1 MAALKQ
7 TVRVILCAT
16 LLPFLGERGQ
26 AFDLGV
32 YAQGGFDMVSSK
44 PPSGGAATVSSPAP
58 TGPSYGVGISSE
70 FIKFADN
77 MIGLGALIGFGGV
90 SASWKS
96 SETGKSPS
104 AVEMS
109 AMGIDITGRA
119 LVHFGDFRAFGYA
132 GLLYGLF
139 GNSYKTT
146 LDGNTTN
153 PDGEILNYAVSSV
166 MRVTAGFGL
175 GYEMGDLAFD
185 VQGGFNSISLNVTTP
200 ERGTVKSSNVTDT
213 YTGFTFGAVASY
225 RFMGGAPAAPVEE
238 SKKQHRTKKS
248 DSDNKNPSK
257 KKKKKKK
264 KDE

>member
-1 MAALKQ
+1 MTVLKY
-7 TVRVILCAT
+7 TFHGILCAA
-16 LLPFLGERGQ
+16 LLPLLGERGQ

-32 YAQGGFDMVSSK
+32 YAQGGFDMVSSQ
-44 PPSGGAATVSSPAP
+44 PPSGAASTVSSPAP

-70 FIKFADN
+70 FVRFANN
-77 MIGLGALIGFGGV
+77 MIGIGAQVGLGGV

-109 AMGIDITGRA
+109 AMGVDLAGRA
-119 LVHFGDFRAFGYA
+119 LVHLGDFRLFGYG

-166 MRVTAGFGL
+166 MRFTGGFGL
-175 GYEMGDLAFD
+175 GYELGDLAFD
-185 VQGGFNSISLNVTTP
+185 VQGGLNSISLNVTTP
-200 ERGTVKSSNVTDT
+200 ERGNVKSSNVTDT
-213 YTGFTFGAVASY
+213 YTGFTFGVVASY
-225 RFMGGAPAAPVEE
+225 RFMGGKPAAPADEAKPE
-238 SKKQHRTKKS
+238 RRTKKA
-248 DSDNKNPSK
+248 DSDGKNPSK

>member
-1 MAALKQ
+1 MTVLKH
-7 TVRVILCAT
+7 TARVILCAT

-32 YAQGGFDMVSSK
+32 YAQGGFDMVSSQ
-44 PPSGGAATVSSPAP
+44 PPSGAASTVSSPAP
-58 TGPSYGVGISSE
+58 SGPSYGVGISSE
-70 FIKFADN
+70 FVKFADN
-77 MIGLGALIGFGGV
+77 MIGIGALVGFGGV

-109 AMGIDITGRA
+109 AMGIDIAGRA

-146 LDGNTTN
+146 LDGTTAN
-153 PDGEILNYAVSSV
+153 PDGEILDYAVSSI
-166 MRVTAGFGL
+166 MRVTGGIGL

-185 VQGGFNSISLNVTTP
+185 LQGGLNSISLNVTTP
-200 ERGTVKSSNVTDT
+200 ERGSVKSSNVTDT
-213 YTGFTFGAVASY
+213 YTGFTFGVVASY

-238 SKKQHRTKKS
+238 PKQKIRTKKS
-248 DSDNKNPSK
+248 DSDKKNQPK

-264 KDE
+264 KVE